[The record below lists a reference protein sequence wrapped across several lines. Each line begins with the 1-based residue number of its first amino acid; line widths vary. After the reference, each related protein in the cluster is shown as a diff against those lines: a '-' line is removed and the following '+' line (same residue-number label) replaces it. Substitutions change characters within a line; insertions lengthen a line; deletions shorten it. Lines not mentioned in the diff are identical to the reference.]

1 MAPAASAI
9 VTPSSFRCGARVPTA
24 SCGLGARGKAP
35 ARRLLHDLAQGKKG
49 AAATW
54 SLKAGL
60 WDSLRSGF
68 LKSNNST
75 ETVEPPSAPIEE
87 EQPLP
92 EELVLLERTLADG
105 STEQI
110 IFSSAGDVDVYD
122 LQALCDKVGWPR
134 RPLTKIAASLR
145 NSYLVATLHSVTRP
159 SKAEGE
165 ERKQLIGMAR
175 ATSDHAFNAT
185 IWDVLVDPSYQG
197 QGLGKALME
206 KVIRTLLQ
214 RDISNITL
222 FADNKVVDFYKNL
235 GFEADPQGIKGMFCK
250 TAKIPGNAPTVTGV
264 GQLGDR
270 SWPANASD
278 SPEA

>member
-1 MAPAASAI
+1 MPPAFAAA
-9 VTPSSFRCGARVPTA
+9 PSSSICGVRIPTA
-24 SCGLGARGKAP
+24 VSAP
-35 ARRLLHDLAQGKKG
+35 RFLRNRV
-49 AAATW
+49 AAKTRSTSAW

-75 ETVEPPSAPIEE
+75 ETVEPPQAPLEVEE
-87 EQPLP
+87 PLP
-92 EELVLLERTLADG
+92 VEIVLLERTLLDG

-110 IFSSAGDVDVYD
+110 LFSSAGDVDLYD

-134 RPLTKIAASLR
+134 RPLSKIAASLR
-145 NSYLVATLHSVTRP
+145 NSYLVATLHSIIRSSET
-159 SKAEGE
+159 EGE
-165 ERKQLIGMAR
+165 EKKQLIGMAR

-214 RDISNITL
+214 RDINNITL
-222 FADNKVVDFYKNL
+222 FADNKVIDFYKNL
-235 GFEADPQGIKGMFCK
+235 GFEVDPQGIKGMFWY
-250 TAKIPGNAPTVTGV
+250 P
-264 GQLGDR
+264 R
-270 SWPANASD
+270 F
-278 SPEA
+278 